1 MNPDGSAAALATET
15 GISTLYPL
23 CGCVAWAS
31 GLSFLALAVR
41 DSLGAAETAS
51 DSKTEKA
58 EETTV
63 KEETSVRR
71 KGSAKKMAF
80 VALMCAFL
88 FLYVGAEIALGAY
101 LTIFCV
107 RSRLYLV

>member
-41 DSLGAAETAS
+41 DSLRAAAS

-71 KGSAKKMAF
+71 KGSAKKIAF